1 MNKQKVENRFYDL
14 KYVIFFTLTFFLL
27 GTFVELYLINHYTD
41 IFQIIPIV
49 CVAISFFSFLVLIFK
64 VTRLTLKLFK
74 FTLLSN
80 SLIGL
85 LGVFFHLN
93 SNYEFEK
100 EMKPSSD
107 SWGLFV
113 ESLSGALPALAPLNL
128 VILSMVGYSYIL
140 ILKQNQ

>member
-1 MNKQKVENRFYDL
+1 MNARTVENKFNNL
-14 KYVIFFTLTFFLL
+14 KNVIFSTLTFFLL
-27 GTFVELYLINHYTD
+27 GTLTELYLITHYTD

-49 CVAISFFSFLVLIFK
+49 CIGFSFFSFLVLIYK

-74 FTLLSN
+74 FSLLSN

>member
-1 MNKQKVENRFYDL
+1 MGV
-14 KYVIFFTLTFFLL
+14 
-27 GTFVELYLINHYTD
+27 
-41 IFQIIPIV
+41 
-49 CVAISFFSFLVLIFK
+49 VL
-64 VTRLTLKLFK
+64 
-74 FTLLSN
+74 
-80 SLIGL
+80 
-85 LGVFFHLN
+85 HLN

-107 SWGLFV
+107 SWVLFV

>member
-1 MNKQKVENRFYDL
+1 MNKRRVENIFYNL
-14 KYVIFFTLTFFLL
+14 KNVIFCTLTFFLL
-27 GTFVELYLINHYTD
+27 GTLTELYLITHYTD

-49 CVAISFFSFLVLIFK
+49 CIGISCFCFVVLFFKL
-64 VTRLTLKLFK
+64 TRLTLKLFK
-74 FTLLSN
+74 FSLLSN

-100 EMKPSSD
+100 EMRPSSD

-113 ESLSGALPALAPLNL
+113 ESLSGALPALAPFNL

>member
-1 MNKQKVENRFYDL
+1 MNVRTVENKFNNL
-14 KYVIFFTLTFFLL
+14 KNVIFCTLTFFLL
-27 GTFVELYLINHYTD
+27 GTLTELYLINHHTD
-41 IFQIIPIV
+41 IFQTIPII
-49 CVAISFFSFLVLIFK
+49 CIAISFFSFIVLIFK
-64 VTRLTLKLFK
+64 LTRLTLRLFK
-74 FTLLSN
+74 FSLLSN

>member
-1 MNKQKVENRFYDL
+1 MNVRTLENKFNNL
-14 KYVIFFTLTFFLL
+14 KNFIFCTLTFFLL
-27 GTFVELYLINHYTD
+27 GTLTELYLINHYTD
-41 IFQIIPIV
+41 IFQTIPII
-49 CVAISFFSFLVLIFK
+49 CIAISFFSFIVLIFK
-64 VTRLTLKLFK
+64 LTRFTLRLFK
-74 FTLLSN
+74 FSLLSN

>member
-1 MNKQKVENRFYDL
+1 MNKRRVENIFYNL
-14 KYVIFFTLTFFLL
+14 KNVIFCTLTFFLL
-27 GTFVELYLINHYTD
+27 GTLTELYLITHYTD

-49 CVAISFFSFLVLIFK
+49 CIGFSCFCFVVLFFKL
-64 VTRLTLKLFK
+64 TRLTLKLFK
-74 FTLLSN
+74 FSLLSN
-80 SLIGL
+80 SFIGL

>member
-1 MNKQKVENRFYDL
+1 MDKRSVEKKLYNL
-14 KYVIFFTLTFFLL
+14 KNVIFCTLTFFLL
-27 GTFVELYLINHYTD
+27 GTLTELYLINHYTE

-49 CVAISFFSFLVLIFK
+49 CITFSIFSFVVLIFK
-64 VTRLTLKLFK
+64 VSRSTVKLFK
-74 FTLLSN
+74 FSLFTT